1 MRTQQKIYGF
11 LFGGTLLVVVFFLFG
26 IAVSGQTNSDLNE
39 EFSFSRV
46 KTWNF
51 MTERVTSSDKFGS
64 NEIWDNN
71 IRESLTVGLAKAG
84 FIHSDTSPDLMI
96 RYRLST
102 KEKQSVNVIRDN
114 WDYAYHRG
122 ERKYWRVGGRR
133 RGTSTVYRTAYD
145 QSTLVLD
152 IVDVRTKEL
161 VWRGYDR
168 RSVDDKSEKSL
179 KKSVDK
185 LMDRFA
191 KDVRESLKTEEMS
204 R

>member
-1 MRTQQKIYGF
+1 MRKQQKLHGP

-26 IAVSGQTNSDLNE
+26 IAINGQTNSDINK

-51 MTERVTSSDKFGS
+51 MTERVTARDKFGA

-71 IRESLTVGLAKAG
+71 IRETLTAGLAKAG
-84 FIHSDTSPDLMI
+84 FVHSDTRPDLII

-114 WDYAYHRG
+114 WGYPYHRG
-122 ERKYWRVGGRR
+122 RRNYWRGGRGR
-133 RGTSTVYRTAYD
+133 WGTSTVYRIPYD

-152 IVDVRTKEL
+152 IFDAQTNEL

-185 LMDRFA
+185 LVDRFA
-191 KDVRESLKTEEMS
+191 KDVRESLKPKN
-204 R
+204 

>member
-64 NEIWDNN
+64 NEIWDKQYSR
-71 IRESLTVGLAKAG
+71 IPDGWVAKAG
-84 FIHSDTSPDLMI
+84 FIHRHQSDPYASDI
-96 RYRLST
+96 GSVQKKKRA
-102 KEKQSVNVIRDN
+102 VNVIRDN
-114 WDYAYHRG
+114 WDYTYHRG
-122 ERKYWRVGGRR
+122 ERKYWRWRPPPR
-133 RGTSTVYRTAYD
+133 ISTVYRIAYD

-161 VWRGYDR
+161 VWRI
-168 RSVDDKSEKSL
+168 RSPIG
-179 KKSVDK
+179 
-185 LMDRFA
+185 
-191 KDVRESLKTEEMS
+191 
-204 R
+204 